1 MIEVQFFGI
10 FLFKIFWYALHQLVI
25 FKPGALVLAKFGVF
39 SIDEF
44 NLLKKEHYTKIYEA
58 MEQQTISS
66 AKAGLTTSLNART
79 TIIVACNLVTPGQK
93 YMSDA
98 DISENTGLPSPFLR
112 RFDLIFILVDQV
124 NPEVDTENCNFILEK
139 VKLIE
144 S

>member
-1 MIEVQFFGI
+1 
-10 FLFKIFWYALHQLVI
+10 
-25 FKPGALVLAKFGVF
+25 
-39 SIDEF
+39 
-44 NLLKKEHYTKIYEA
+44 

-79 TIIVACNLVTPGQK
+79 TIIAACNPVTPGQK

-98 DISENTGLPSPFLR
+98 DISENTGLPSPLLS

-139 VKLIE
+139 VKLFLRLSLNNSNTKFLIVLCR
-144 S
+144 